1 MAVSNPPVFQGNL
14 LGEDLSMEIAQIGNE
29 STPVSMILPDR
40 GSRSSRTEWPER
52 GLAAR
57 ALNANT
63 WGDAY
68 TFDGPSA
75 GNRRANLTQI
85 IQQVVFVDGTS
96 IATETMA
103 GGNPIVDQTRLHL
116 VEYLND
122 VEYNIIRATLV
133 SGESGTAQ
141 QMAGLVDWALQYGDT
156 TTGTRS
162 WTTTNSGQTVT
173 TAFFAQ
179 MQNRMRR
186 SGTRLTDLLV
196 SDAVRRHLSVQSS
209 STEYP
214 TYRSQADNTIIE
226 AVGSLRNDFGEHI
239 LHTTDDVPQPND
251 TGFGV
256 DSTNGNIILGID
268 RSLVEKAWLRQ
279 TRMFRLPPRE
289 DGIAAVIQGEV
300 TLRVWASAALHAD
313 WNVFAPAF

>member
-85 IQQVVFVDGTS
+85 IQQDVFVDGTS

-116 VEYLND
+116 VEELND
-122 VEYNIIRATLV
+122 VFLFYTLLAADEMQGV
-133 SGESGTAQ
+133 
-141 QMAGLVDWALQYGDT
+141 GLGGRPVIKKKIHA
-156 TTGTRS
+156 
-162 WTTTNSGQTVT
+162 
-173 TAFFAQ
+173 
-179 MQNRMRR
+179 
-186 SGTRLTDLLV
+186 
-196 SDAVRRHLSVQSS
+196 QSS
-209 STEYP
+209 
-214 TYRSQADNTIIE
+214 
-226 AVGSLRNDFGEHI
+226 
-239 LHTTDDVPQPND
+239 
-251 TGFGV
+251 
-256 DSTNGNIILGID
+256 
-268 RSLVEKAWLRQ
+268 
-279 TRMFRLPPRE
+279 RL
-289 DGIAAVIQGEV
+289 
-300 TLRVWASAALHAD
+300 
-313 WNVFAPAF
+313 